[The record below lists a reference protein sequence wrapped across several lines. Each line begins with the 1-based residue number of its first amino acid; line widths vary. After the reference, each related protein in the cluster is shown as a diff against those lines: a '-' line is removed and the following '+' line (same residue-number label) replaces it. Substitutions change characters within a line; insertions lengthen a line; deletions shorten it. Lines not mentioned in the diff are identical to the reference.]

1 MHDLAIVGGTVV
13 ANGVSAPLDVGIE
26 NGVVVEVASPGA
38 LGPANETIDATG
50 LHVLPGAVDVHFHC
64 RAPSHPERGTFD
76 SETRAAAMG
85 GVTTVL
91 EMPISKPPASTP
103 EVIVSRRELGESE
116 AHVDFGLFAGGV
128 VTSTGQAEAL
138 LAEGAVAFKIFTHA
152 PPPARANEFIG
163 LAAAN
168 EEELYVALES
178 IAPTGIVTTLH
189 AENQGLIDYFSRIA
203 LPDGRPARPP
213 IVESSEVALVGA
225 IAEATGARAHIAHM
239 TSAQSIHALRG
250 ARAAGADISGET
262 CPHYLIFDESA
273 IERFGSYVK
282 VAPPLRPESDTR
294 ALWKA
299 LEGGDIQIV
308 ASDHAPFT
316 PEEKAAAAY
325 ADAPQ
330 GLPAIET
337 MAPVILDAAMRGK
350 LTLERAVS
358 LITDSPARR
367 FGLYPRKGTIEPGSD
382 ADIVL
387 WEAGQ
392 GTTLRIDSF
401 VSKAGG
407 NGVPYDGMSLEGR
420 IRRTIVRGR
429 TVQVDGAMVHES
441 MGRFVAP
448 ARNN

>member
-1 MHDLAIVGGTVV
+1 MHDLAIVDGTVV
-13 ANGVSAPLDVGIE
+13 ANGTTTQLDIGIE
-26 NGVVVEVASPGA
+26 NGVVAELASPGT
-38 LGPANETIDATG
+38 LGPAKETIDADG

-76 SETRAAAMG
+76 SETKAAAMG

-103 EVIVSRRELGESE
+103 EVIVARRELGESE

-128 VTSTGQAEAL
+128 VTSTAQAEAL

-152 PPPARANEFIG
+152 PPPARVNEFIG
-163 LAAAN
+163 LAAAD
-168 EEELYVALES
+168 EQELYVALQS
-178 IAPTGIVTTLH
+178 IAATGAVTTVH
-189 AENQGLIDYFSRIA
+189 AENQRLIEYFSRIE
-203 LPDGRPARPP
+203 LPGGRQARPP

-225 IAEATGARAHIAHM
+225 IALDTGARTHIAHM
-239 TSAQSIHALRG
+239 TSAQSVHALRG
-250 ARAAGADISGET
+250 ARAAGADVTGET

-282 VAPPLRPESDTR
+282 VAPPLRPEPDTK

-299 LEGGDIQIV
+299 LADDVIHIV

-337 MAPVILDAAMRGK
+337 MAPVMLDAAMRGE
-350 LTLERAVS
+350 LSLERAVS
-358 LITDSPARR
+358 LITDAPARR

-387 WEAGQ
+387 WDAGRP
-392 GTTLRIDSF
+392 TTLRIDSF

-407 NGVPYDGMSLEGR
+407 NGVPYDGMRLEGR
-420 IRRTIVRGR
+420 IRRTIVRGQ
-429 TVQVDGAMVHES
+429 TVQIDGAMVHES
-441 MGRFVAP
+441 TGRFVAP
-448 ARNN
+448 ARDN